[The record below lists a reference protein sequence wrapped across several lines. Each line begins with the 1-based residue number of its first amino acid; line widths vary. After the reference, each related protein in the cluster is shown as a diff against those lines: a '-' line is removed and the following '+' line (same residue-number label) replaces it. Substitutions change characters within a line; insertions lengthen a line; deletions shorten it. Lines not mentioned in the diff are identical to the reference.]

1 MKEKYQTN
9 VAVFLILFK
18 EINKDTKILMQKRSN
33 TGWMDGM
40 YDFACSGYLESDE
53 SVAMAI
59 CREAKEEIGVD
70 IKEED
75 VKLIFLCHPYKTK
88 KDHIDIFFT
97 CKKYE
102 GMPKIMEPKKCEDLK
117 WFSLKYLPKDIIPE
131 LQNVI
136 LSINK
141 GIIYDDDRFRRS
153 NN

>member
-40 YDFACSGYLESDE
+40 YDFACSGYLESGE

-88 KDHIDIFFT
+88 KDHIDIFLLVKNMKV
-97 CKKYE
+97 C
-102 GMPKIMEPKKCEDLK
+102 LK
-117 WFSLKYLPKDIIPE
+117 
-131 LQNVI
+131 
-136 LSINK
+136 
-141 GIIYDDDRFRRS
+141 
-153 NN
+153 